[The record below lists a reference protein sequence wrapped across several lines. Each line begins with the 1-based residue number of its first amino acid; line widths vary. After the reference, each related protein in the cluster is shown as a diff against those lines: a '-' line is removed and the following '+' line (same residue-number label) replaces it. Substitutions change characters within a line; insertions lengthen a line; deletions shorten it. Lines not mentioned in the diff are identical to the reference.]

1 MEPNAS
7 YAETLFAAA
16 DAFDGM
22 AKGKYPGRVLAMS
35 AMFALQALIAK
46 GRFEQDIVVG
56 AQGLAVLA
64 DGGTLNLDAR
74 GRGRAVEI
82 AKTVRLE
89 AFRASQT
96 DRVLD
101 S

>member
-1 MEPNAS
+1 MPRRYLLLLMRSMGWRTVDIQIAS
-7 YAETLFAAA
+7 LQWRLCSHSERWVA
-16 DAFDGM
+16 D
-22 AKGKYPGRVLAMS
+22 
-35 AMFALQALIAK
+35 

-56 AQGLAVLA
+56 ERGLAILA

-74 GRGRAVEI
+74 GRERAAEI
-82 AKTVRLE
+82 AETVRLE

-96 DRVLD
+96 DRLFD

>member
-1 MEPNAS
+1 MEPDAR
-7 YAETLFAAA
+7 YAKTLYATAN
-16 DAFDGM
+16 AFDEM
-22 AKGKYPGRVLAMS
+22 AKGKYPDRILAM
-35 AMFALQALIAK
+35 AGMFALRALLAE

-56 AQGLAVLA
+56 EQGLAILA

-74 GRGRAVEI
+74 GRARAVEI
-82 AKTVRLE
+82 AKTIRLE

-96 DRVLD
+96 DQIFD

>member
-1 MEPNAS
+1 MESNAR

-22 AKGKYPGRVLAMS
+22 ANGKYPDRILAMM
-35 AMFALQALIAK
+35 AMFALRALLAE

-56 AQGLAVLA
+56 ERGLAILA

-74 GRGRAVEI
+74 GRERAAKI
-82 AKTVRLE
+82 AKAVRLE

-96 DRVLD
+96 DRVFD

>member
-1 MEPNAS
+1 MESSAR

-22 AKGKYPGRVLAMS
+22 ANGNYPDQIHAIA
-35 AMFALQALIAK
+35 AMFALRALLAE
-46 GRFEQDIVVG
+46 GRFKQDIVVG
-56 AQGLAVLA
+56 ERGLAILA

-74 GRGRAVEI
+74 GRDRADEI

-89 AFRASQT
+89 AFQASQT
-96 DRVLD
+96 DRLFD

>member
-1 MEPNAS
+1 MELNEKHAK
-7 YAETLFAAA
+7 ALFAAA

-22 AKGKYPGRVLAMS
+22 AKGKYPDRILSTS
-35 AMFALQALIAK
+35 AMFALRALMAE
-46 GRFEQDIVVG
+46 GHFEQDVVVG

-74 GRGRAVEI
+74 GRERAAEI

-89 AFRASQT
+89 AFRALQT
-96 DRVLD
+96 DRVFD